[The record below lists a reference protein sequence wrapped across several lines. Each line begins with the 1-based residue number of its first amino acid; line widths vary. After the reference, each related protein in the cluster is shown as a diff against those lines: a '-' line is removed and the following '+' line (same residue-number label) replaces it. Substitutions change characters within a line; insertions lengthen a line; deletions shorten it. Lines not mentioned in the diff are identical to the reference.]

1 MISRSDSAKGVS
13 CPPNA
18 AIRPSPS
25 APAPFSTQHSP
36 VPKSP
41 FPFVPL
47 TPHAKSAK
55 SAKIRKH
62 AMKTLALLLP
72 LLVLAAG
79 CASPKIS
86 DSPERHL
93 IVLVKPDMDWKGLPA
108 SSIGKIKNAIEE
120 CQQSIWGG
128 RDHNPLE
135 ICSFQQD
142 PLNMQRF
149 QLWCNREPGVE
160 YPSPIWGISLY
171 RTDLPEEQWK
181 VVSITGPYYVQYS
194 TKSEPPTEPATP

>member
-1 MISRSDSAKGVS
+1 MNR
-13 CPPNA
+13 
-18 AIRPSPS
+18 
-25 APAPFSTQHSP
+25 
-36 VPKSP
+36 
-41 FPFVPL
+41 
-47 TPHAKSAK
+47 
-55 SAKIRKH
+55 
-62 AMKTLALLLP
+62 LALLLP
-72 LLVLAAG
+72 LLALAAG

-135 ICSFQQD
+135 ISSFQQD

-181 VVSITGPYYVQYS
+181 VVSITGPHYVQYS